1 MTLYR
6 GRYRIESARRPGWDY
21 AAPGWYFVTLCTHRR
36 ARVLAEVCEGRVRLS
51 GIGRI
56 VADEWQRTSR
66 VRTNVALDAWVIMP
80 DHLHGIIRILPPAGR
95 RFRDGDA
102 ARDRD
107 CVDGGDAARRDAGI
121 ARDRDASDRITGIAP
136 NRNVETPRRG
146 ASTVAIA
153 QGPDTTAPTV
163 AIAQGP
169 DTTAP
174 TVAIAQAPGIASPPT
189 PTHRFVRSA
198 GNESMA
204 GAVVPRGSDRPRLQ
218 AGSLGAIIGQ
228 FKAQCTKR
236 IRMAGHDDF
245 AWQARFYDSIIRDR
259 AGLLRVRRYIAANPI
274 RWERERD
281 RPAGLLM

>member
-107 CVDGGDAARRDAGI
+107 CVDGGDAARRDAGM

-146 ASTVAIA
+146 VS
-153 QGPDTTAPTV
+153 TV